1 MRLVGGYGSPYVRR
15 VAISLNA
22 LGLPFESNAVSV
34 FENPDAVQQHNPL
47 VRVPALVLDN
57 GEELV
62 GSYAILDA
70 LDELAGP
77 EKRLTPASGK
87 ERRHVMKI
95 TAVATGSA
103 DKAVWSYYEIRHRP
117 EEKVHQPWIEHNE
130 GQVLG
135 GLSYLNELAEAAGD
149 TGWLAGTD
157 RMSQADITATVAYSF
172 AKKVRP
178 KLGLADKVPHLA
190 AFAERCEAMDIF
202 KAAPLPK

>member
-62 GSYAILDA
+62 ESYAILDA

-87 ERRHVMKI
+87 ERRHV
-95 TAVATGSA
+95 
-103 DKAVWSYYEIRHRP
+103 
-117 EEKVHQPWIEHNE
+117 
-130 GQVLG
+130 
-135 GLSYLNELAEAAGD
+135 
-149 TGWLAGTD
+149 
-157 RMSQADITATVAYSF
+157 
-172 AKKVRP
+172 
-178 KLGLADKVPHLA
+178 
-190 AFAERCEAMDIF
+190 
-202 KAAPLPK
+202 